1 MDPSTSTSSGGL
13 SSVLNDHVNDASAA
27 AGAADAYSFDPSSLT
42 GADDDIPLIDGD
54 AAADDAETSKF
65 RYHADEPLD
74 LSFAFDGVTPTTV
87 PGEDGE
93 TTTAPPPQVW
103 LLKVPG
109 ELRDRWAKVEE
120 PGRVLGK
127 LRVYDL

>member
-1 MDPSTSTSSGGL
+1 M
-13 SSVLNDHVNDASAA
+13 NDHINDASSTV
-27 AGAADAYSFDPSSLT
+27 AGDAEAYSFDPSSLT

-54 AAADDAETSKF
+54 GGDAADDADTSKF

-74 LSFAFDGVTPTTV
+74 LSFAFDGVTPTTI
-87 PGEDGE
+87 PGDDDGE
-93 TTTAPPPQVW
+93 TTTTAPPPQVW

-109 ELRDRWAKVEE
+109 ELRDRWTRVEE
-120 PGRVLGK
+120 PGKVLGK